1 MLKKS
6 EVSFMSPIYL
16 EQCSIEELKQI
27 HTKVQHLLDERHEKR
42 KNELFEKVKTA
53 LDDFYREYNA
63 YDICIKVD
71 EEDIC
76 IRCSDIYI
84 V

>member
-1 MLKKS
+1 MSSIDFKK
-6 EVSFMSPIYL
+6 
-16 EQCSIEELKQI
+16 CSNEELLTITAQI
-27 HTKVQHLLDERHEKR
+27 QHIISERHEKR
-42 KNELFEKVKTA
+42 KNELLEKVKIA

-76 IRCSDIYI
+76 IRRSDIYI

>member
-1 MLKKS
+1 MSSIDFKK
-6 EVSFMSPIYL
+6 
-16 EQCSIEELKQI
+16 CSNEELRAITAQI
-27 HTKVQHLLDERHEKR
+27 QRIISERHEKR
-42 KNELFEKVKTA
+42 KNELLEKVKIA

-76 IRCSDIYI
+76 IRRSDIYI